1 MNRIET
7 ALITALVTSAVWTA
21 GHALA
26 ETAPKSSDAANV
38 ISEAFL
44 NTDFDRVECDGFGP
58 LCQVVA
64 GKTVFYVD
72 PEARHAFIGRLY
84 DLSSRTDLTAA
95 TLERLAPAETARAP
109 IEMGEQGALGWD
121 DLPLGAAILRHPGAP
136 RKLAVF
142 SDLNCG
148 YCERLNAELKA
159 ASDIEV
165 HEFLI
170 GRIGSAEASRVIG
183 CATDPAA
190 AMDAYYA
197 TRDVPQASCDRDIVA
212 PARAAAARFGVRGT
226 PSFVRADGAVL
237 SGFTD
242 LPTLRAWID
251 AQGST
256 PSRKGDPK

>member
-1 MNRIET
+1 MNQIET
-7 ALITALVTSAVWTA
+7 ALLTALVATAVWTA

-26 ETAPKSSDAANV
+26 ETAPRTVEPSAA
-38 ISEAFL
+38 IGQAFP
-44 NTDFDRVECDGFGP
+44 NTKFDRVDCDGFGP

-72 PEARHAFIGRLY
+72 PDARHAFIGRLY
-84 DLSSRTDLTAA
+84 DLTARTDLTAA
-95 TLERLAPAETARAP
+95 TLAGLAPTETAPAP
-109 IEMGEQGALGWD
+109 IATAEQGNLDWN
-121 DLPLGAAILRHPGAP
+121 DLPLDAAILRHPGAP
-136 RKLAVF
+136 RKVAIF
-142 SDLNCG
+142 SDLNCS
-148 YCERLNAELKA
+148 YCERLNAELA
-159 ASDIEV
+159 NATDIEV

-170 GRIGSAEASRVIG
+170 GQIGSAEASRAIG
-183 CATDPAA
+183 CALDAAA

-197 TRDVPQASCDRDIVA
+197 TRQAPDARCDHDIVA
-212 PARAAAARFGVRGT
+212 PARAAATRFQIRGT

-256 PSRKGDPK
+256 PSRKGDLP

>member
-26 ETAPKSSDAANV
+26 DAAPRTV
-38 ISEAFL
+38 DPGQAIGEAFP
-44 NTDFDRVECDGFGP
+44 NTEFDRVECDGFGP

-84 DLSSRTDLTAA
+84 DLTAQTDLTAA
-95 TLERLAPAETARAP
+95 ALAGLAPTETAPAP
-109 IEMGEQGALGWD
+109 TNTAQEGALNWD
-121 DLPLGAAILRHPGAP
+121 DLPLDAAILRHPGAP
-136 RKLAVF
+136 RKVAVF

-148 YCERLNAELKA
+148 YCERLNAELA
-159 ASDIEV
+159 IATDIEV

-170 GRIGSAEASRVIG
+170 GQIGSAEASRAIG
-183 CATDPAA
+183 CAPDPAA

-197 TRDVPQASCDRDIVA
+197 TRDVPDTSCDRDIVA
-212 PARAAAARFGVRGT
+212 PARAAATRFGVRGT
-226 PSFVRADGAVL
+226 PSFVRPDGAVL

-251 AQGST
+251 AQRST
-256 PSRKGDPK
+256 PSRKGDPQ

>member
-26 ETAPKSSDAANV
+26 EGAPRTVDPGQA
-38 ISEAFL
+38 IGEAFP
-44 NTDFDRVECDGFGP
+44 NTEFDRVDCDGFGP

-64 GKTVFYVD
+64 GQTVFYVD
-72 PEARHAFIGRLY
+72 PQARHAFIGRLY
-84 DLSSRTDLTAA
+84 DLGSRTDLTAA
-95 TLERLAPAETARAP
+95 TLARLAPTETTRAP
-109 IEMGEQGALGWD
+109 IDNGEQGAFGWD
-121 DLPLGAAILRHPGAP
+121 DLPLEAAIIRHPGAP
-136 RKLAVF
+136 RKVAVF

-159 ASDIEV
+159 ATDIEV
-165 HEFLI
+165 HEFLLGQI
-170 GRIGSAEASRVIG
+170 GLAEASRAIG
-183 CATDPAA
+183 CAADPAA
-190 AMDAYYA
+190 AMNAYYA
-197 TRDVPQASCDRDIVA
+197 TRATPGANCDRDIVA

>member
-38 ISEAFL
+38 ISEAFP

-64 GKTVFYVD
+64 ANTVFYVD

-84 DLSSRTDLTAA
+84 DLTAQTDLTAA
-95 TLERLAPAETARAP
+95 TLAGLAPAEADPTP
-109 IEMGEQGALGWD
+109 IDIAEQGTLGWD
-121 DLPLGAAILRHPGAP
+121 DLPLEAAILRHPGAP
-136 RKLAVF
+136 RKVAVF

-148 YCERLNAELKA
+148 YCERLNAELA
-159 ASDIEV
+159 DASDIET

-170 GRIGSAEASRVIG
+170 GRIGSAEASRAIG
-183 CATDPAA
+183 CAPDPAA

-197 TRDVPQASCDRDIVA
+197 TRDVPDATCDRDIVA
-212 PARAAAARFGVRGT
+212 PARAAAAQFGVRGT

-256 PSRKGDPK
+256 PSRKGDPE